1 MLRQINQIFT
11 IKFISV
17 LIISFPSA
25 IVAEYLNIP
34 LAWFLGPMLATS
46 IGALMGLKII
56 IPRIVLSSILIL
68 LGLYIGNYID
78 KDLFSQIH
86 QWAFTSLIMFA
97 YIILSIFIVSIYL
110 QKFSKYEKKT
120 SIFSAAPGA
129 LGPLMILA
137 EDAKTDLSQVA
148 TSHLIR
154 LIIIITVFPF
164 IVNSFYD
171 VDSVNISEEIITD
184 QNLYHLMILIAS
196 SVILI
201 LFFEKIKVPA
211 ALLTGTLVAS
221 GLLQITEVASY
232 QISPDI
238 IDYCLLILGSSV
250 GCRFAD
256 KTFGEIGRN
265 ALHSFVA
272 TFLLVILGVAA
283 AVIAGLIIDKNFFTL
298 LLSYCPGG
306 IYEVAVIAI
315 FFDLDPEFVS
325 FHHIIRLL
333 MILLYAEI
341 KNKAEI
347 RSLPRRSIKFAM
359 QICTELNYMCQK
371 LKSLI

>member
-1 MLRQINQIFT
+1 MQNNQAIPFNKENFNQILSKEFALV
-11 IKFISV
+11 I
-17 LIISFPSA
+17 IISIPSA
-25 IVAEYLNIP
+25 LAAEYFNIP
-34 LAWFLGPMLATS
+34 LAWFLGPMIITS
-46 IGALMGLKII
+46 IASLAGFKTRM
-56 IPRIVLSSILIL
+56 PRLVLSSVLIF

-78 KDLFSQIH
+78 KSLFSQIQ
-86 QWAFTSLIMFA
+86 QWAWTSLIMLI
-97 YIILSIFIVSIYL
+97 YIVVSVLLVSKYL
-110 QKFSKYEKKT
+110 QKFSNYDKKT

-137 EDAKTDLSQVA
+137 EDEKSDISQVA

-164 IVNSFYD
+164 VVDSFYNVEDIKLVENIIVNQ
-171 VDSVNISEEIITD
+171 NI
-184 QNLYHLMILIAS
+184 YHLPILIFLS
-196 SVILI
+196 IILI
-201 LFFEKIKVPA
+201 LIFEKFKVPA

-221 GLLQITEVASY
+221 GFLQISEIATYKLPPNV
-232 QISPDI
+232 

-256 KTFGEIGRN
+256 KSFNEIARN

-272 TFLLVILGVAA
+272 TFMLVILGLFAA
-283 AVIAGLIIDKNFFTL
+283 FAASHIIDKNFFTL

-315 FFDLDPEFVS
+315 FFNLDPEFVA

-333 MILLYAEI
+333 MILFIVPVILRIIE
-341 KNKAEI
+341 K
-347 RSLPRRSIKFAM
+347 
-359 QICTELNYMCQK
+359 T
-371 LKSLI
+371 